1 MGQKVFGAEVVDA
14 KLVVVNISDYLDEL
28 LHHDLSL

>member
-14 KLVVVNISDYLDEL
+14 ELVVVNISNYLDEL